1 MAEATSQAVPAGAG
15 GATGERAEVLQ
26 MLAAQR
32 EVLLIT
38 VRGLD
43 DAQAAA
49 RTTVSDLTLGG
60 IVKHLAQGH
69 RAWTQIMSGQPGTP
83 DGFWDTSQYYL
94 ADGDTLAGLLEAY
107 AAGARA
113 TEEAVAALPSLDVM
127 VPLPEAPWAPGVVD
141 RWSARRILLHLLRET
156 AQHAGHADIIRQSLD
171 GAITTGQLGT

>member
-1 MAEATSQAVPAGAG
+1 MAHARETLS
-15 GATGERAEVLQ
+15 GERRELLD

-32 EVLLIT
+32 ETLLIT

-43 DAQAAA
+43 DAQAGA

-69 RAWTQIMSGQPGTP
+69 RAWTHILAGQPGTP
-83 DGFWDTSQYYL
+83 DGFWDTSQYYF
-94 ADGDTLAGLLEAY
+94 AEGDTLADLLEAY
-107 AAGARA
+107 AAGACA
-113 TEEAVAALPSLDVM
+113 TEEAVATVPSLDVI
-127 VPLPEAPWAPGVVD
+127 VPLPEAPWAPGVVE

-171 GAITTGQLGT
+171 GANTTAQLLT

>member
-1 MAEATSQAVPAGAG
+1 MPMAGVHATGAVP
-15 GATGERAEVLQ
+15 GERAEILQ

-38 VRGLD
+38 VRGLG
-43 DAQAAA
+43 DADAGA

-60 IVKHLAQGH
+60 IVKHLTQGH
-69 RAWTQIMSGQPGTP
+69 RAWTHILAGREGTP

-94 ADGDTLAGLLEAY
+94 AEGDTLAGLLEAY
-107 AAGARA
+107 AVGARA
-113 TEEAVAALPSLDVM
+113 TEEAVAALPNLDVT

-156 AQHAGHADIIRQSLD
+156 AQHAGHADIIRQTLD
-171 GAITTGQLGT
+171 GANTTSQLGT

>member
-1 MAEATSQAVPAGAG
+1 MGVAASQGA
-15 GATGERAEVLQ
+15 ATGERAEILQ

-38 VRGLD
+38 VRGID

-69 RAWTQIMSGQPGTP
+69 RAWTHIMLGRAGTP
-83 DGFWDTSQYYL
+83 DGFWDTGQYYFR
-94 ADGDTLAGLLEAY
+94 GEDTLAGLLEAY
-107 AAGARA
+107 ATAARA
-113 TEEAVAALPSLDVM
+113 TEEAVATLPDLDVT

-171 GAITTGQLGT
+171 GASTTSQLGT

>member
-1 MAEATSQAVPAGAG
+1 MAAATSRERL
-15 GATGERAEVLQ
+15 TGERRELLD

-32 EVLLIT
+32 ATLLIT
-38 VRGLD
+38 VRGID

-69 RAWTQIMSGQPGTP
+69 RAWTHIMTGQPGTP

-94 ADGDTLAGLLEAY
+94 AEGDTLAGLLDAY
-107 AAGARA
+107 AAAARA
-113 TEEAVAALPSLDVM
+113 TEEAVAGLPDLDDT

-171 GAITTGQLGT
+171 GANTTAQLGT